1 MLATAKEKAHLDT
14 YVHIEDEERLK
25 IEIKSAS
32 KRSTGL
38 FSMLAKDGR
47 GIDFKF
53 LCEAKVLII
62 FNGKLMFRHS
72 DIAQIAGRGNRS
84 QGLPSALVIMT
95 SAAKGTDPQSI
106 LDANS
111 VESAGNLPDMIDN
124 VYNKFEN

>member
-1 MLATAKEKAHLDT
+1 
-14 YVHIEDEERLK
+14 
-25 IEIKSAS
+25 
-32 KRSTGL
+32 
-38 FSMLAKDGR
+38 MLAKDGR

-72 DIAQIAGRGNRS
+72 DIAQIAGRGNQS

-95 SAAKGTDPQSI
+95 SAAKGTDIQAI

-111 VESAGNLPDMIDN
+111 VENAGDLPDMIDT
-124 VYNKFEN
+124 VYNKFED